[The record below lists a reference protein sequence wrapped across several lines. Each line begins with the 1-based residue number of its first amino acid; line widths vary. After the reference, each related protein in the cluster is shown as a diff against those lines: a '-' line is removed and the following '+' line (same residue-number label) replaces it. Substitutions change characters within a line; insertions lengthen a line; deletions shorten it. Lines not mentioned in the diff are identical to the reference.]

1 MHLSLAGSRRTDPL
15 RAKQIQ
21 KDVHWRARSYW
32 RFRSF
37 KNRTIPE
44 EGLMTKTCFPIK
56 LRVNED
62 RMGLFWIEWLQIKE
76 WRWRLRWTFTEAGGL
91 IWTWFEGS
99 CTMKNRAGD
108 PKINASSSGE
118 HECATHL
125 IKNPISFSFWP
136 TLIRERPKCAGPSL
150 SLMSFCVQSSICSDC
165 AKGSSSEDHEH
176 PQCLL

>member
-1 MHLSLAGSRRTDPL
+1 MRTYFVKTSKHLDDKKDICGGQELSVASCFPFRRREKMHLSLAGSRRTDPL

-44 EGLMTKTCFPIK
+44 EGLMTKTCFSIK

-118 HECATHL
+118 QECATDL
-125 IKNPISFSFWP
+125 I
-136 TLIRERPKCAGPSL
+136 
-150 SLMSFCVQSSICSDC
+150 
-165 AKGSSSEDHEH
+165 
-176 PQCLL
+176 